1 MALQK
6 SLDEQLDQPLKHSFP
21 AFDMPTTFGMADED
35 EEEEED
41 DEDDEDEDE
50 DEDDEDEDEEEGDEE

>member
-41 DEDDEDEDE
+41 GEDEDE
-50 DEDDEDEDEEEGDEE
+50 DEDDEDEDEEEDDEE